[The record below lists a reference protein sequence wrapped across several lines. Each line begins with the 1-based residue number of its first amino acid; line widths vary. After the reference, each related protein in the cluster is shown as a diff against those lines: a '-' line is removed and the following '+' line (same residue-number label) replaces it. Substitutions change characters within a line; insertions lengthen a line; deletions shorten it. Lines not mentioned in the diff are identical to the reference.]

1 MALCVRVPQLIVV
14 YFLTG
19 FQRMQKFGV
28 FGSGQFAVKGGAL
41 RMETACALYIS
52 LLSALTTLGKRR
64 DCGWEVCPRRFQLFR
79 LICRNL

>member
-1 MALCVRVPQLIVV
+1 MTLRERVPQLIVV

-19 FQRMQKFGV
+19 FRRMQKCGV

-41 RMETACALYIS
+41 RMETACALCIS
-52 LLSALTTLGKRR
+52 LPSASTALGKRR
-64 DCGWEVCPRRFQLFR
+64 DCGWGVCPRCFQLFR